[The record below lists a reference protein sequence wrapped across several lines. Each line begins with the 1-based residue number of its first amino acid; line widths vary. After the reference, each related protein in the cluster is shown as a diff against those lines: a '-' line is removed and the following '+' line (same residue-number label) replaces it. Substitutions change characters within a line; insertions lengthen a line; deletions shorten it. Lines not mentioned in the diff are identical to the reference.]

1 MTANIVPLNF
11 NFQSNTVRGDGLV
24 NITALST
31 SYRNAT
37 GKRKDAND
45 WLRTKEAVESIAYLE
60 RVNQKR
66 VTATG
71 IPVATGI
78 TEADIV
84 IVENGVG
91 TWVHPDLAEIFAQW
105 ISVEYRFAV
114 VQLIRV
120 AKEIK
125 QATQNVVA
133 RQLPPVRD
141 AIDYL
146 NAINS
151 HPTLSKD
158 PILLS
163 LLTQRL
169 AEQLS
174 PGVKAIGAPEQPL
187 NVTSIASN
195 LGFSQK
201 AIGNGSALGKYI
213 AARHQPLGTSQ
224 HGKYQ
229 VNVYLPSEVDAT
241 VHEFFALV
249 VV

>member
-1 MTANIVPLNF
+1 MTNSIVQSNF
-11 NFQSNTVRGDGLV
+11 SFQSNTVRGDGLV
-24 NITALST
+24 NITALASA
-31 SYRNAT
+31 YRNAT
-37 GKRKDAND
+37 GKRKDAKH
-45 WLRTKEAVESIAYLE
+45 WLLTKEAKESIAYLE
-60 RVNQKR
+60 REVR
-66 VTATG
+66 ILTSPTG
-71 IPVATGI
+71 IPVASGI
-78 TEADIV
+78 PQSDIV
-84 IVENGVG
+84 IVEHGVG

-120 AKEIK
+120 AKENK
-125 QATQNVVA
+125 QTTQNVVA

-141 AIDYL
+141 TIDYL

-163 LLTQRL
+163 LISQRL

-195 LGFSQK
+195 LGFSQQS
-201 AIGNGSALGKYI
+201 IGNGSKLGKHI

-229 VNVYLPSEVDAT
+229 VNVYLPSEVESS
-241 VHEFFALV
+241 VIEFFEQVAV
-249 VV
+249 